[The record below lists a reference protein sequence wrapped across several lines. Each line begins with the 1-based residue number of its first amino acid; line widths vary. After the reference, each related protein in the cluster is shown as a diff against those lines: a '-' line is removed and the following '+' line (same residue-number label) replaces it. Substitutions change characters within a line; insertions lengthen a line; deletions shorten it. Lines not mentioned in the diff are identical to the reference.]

1 MGLHF
6 YNTLTRTLEPFVP
19 LTPGEVGVYGCGP
32 TIYGHAHLGNFRTFL
47 FYDLVHRV
55 LTSEGYRV
63 RFVMNFTDVDDKT
76 IRAACDHG
84 VSLQTWTAPFGD
96 AVLETADALGIR
108 RMTLYPR
115 ATDYVEGMIALVQ
128 RLLDRGLAYTTDD
141 GSVFFD
147 ISAFPGYGRLSR
159 RDAEDLEQ
167 GRVGERVADDEF
179 GKADPRDFA
188 LWKASR
194 PEDEAVGAAWD
205 APWGR
210 GRPGWHLEC
219 SAMAMAELGET
230 LDLHLGGED
239 LIFPHHEDEIAQS
252 EGASGKPF
260 ARYWLHGK
268 HLRVEGEKMS
278 KSLGNFITVRELL
291 DEGVDPAALRHLLL
305 SAHYRTELNFTRAGL
320 RASQKAVARLTAFKK
335 RLEEAGADAPRA
347 TEVHATEV
355 HATQVHATEVHATE
369 VHATEAQGREGR
381 SESVNHSAALEAA
394 AETLQT
400 AFTAT
405 IRDDLNVAG
414 ALGALF
420 VFVSEGNRLL
430 DAANPGDAVSLGARA
445 GLEALQAVDEVLGIL
460 ALAEAGSAVDSELA
474 AWVEGRIEA
483 RAQARAARDWSA
495 ADGIRD
501 ELLGAGILLEDGAEG
516 TRWRKLDGAS

>member
-55 LTSEGYRV
+55 LAAEGYRV

-84 VSLQTWTAPFGD
+84 VSLHTWTAPFAD

-108 RMTLYPR
+108 RMALYPR
-115 ATDYVEGMIALVQ
+115 ATDYVEVMIALVQ
-128 RLLDRGLAYTTDD
+128 RLLDRKLAYVTDD

-147 ISAFPGYGRLSR
+147 ISAFAGYGRLSG
-159 RDAEDLEQ
+159 RDAEDLDQ
-167 GRVGERVADDEF
+167 ARMGERVADDEF
-179 GKADPRDFA
+179 GKDDPRDFA
-188 LWKASR
+188 LWKATR
-194 PEDEAVGAAWD
+194 PDDEAVGAAWD

-219 SAMAMAELGET
+219 SAMAMQELGET
-230 LDLHLGGED
+230 LDIHLGGED

-252 EGASGKPF
+252 EGATGKPF

-320 RASQKAVARLTAFKK
+320 QASAKAVARLTAFKT
-335 RLEEAGADAPRA
+335 RLEEVVAAGGGGGAAGAGRA
-347 TEVHATEV
+347 GGAVGA
-355 HATQVHATEVHATE
+355 
-369 VHATEAQGREGR
+369 GG
-381 SESVNHSAALEAA
+381 ESDGGPDRAAGPGNTLDPSAALAGAA
-394 AETLQT
+394 AALRE
-400 AFTAT
+400 AFAAA

-414 ALGALF
+414 AMGALF

-430 DAANPGDAVSLGARA
+430 DAAPDGHTPAAGAKAALDALDAA
-445 GLEALQAVDEVLGIL
+445 DEILGII
-460 ALAEAGSAVDSELA
+460 ALAEKRSAVDAELA
-474 AWVEGRIEA
+474 TWVEERIEA
-483 RAQARAARDWSA
+483 RAAARAARNWSL
-495 ADGIRD
+495 ADTIRD
-501 ELLGAGILLEDGAEG
+501 ELLGAGILLEDGAGG
-516 TRWRKLDGAS
+516 TRWRKSDAPAP